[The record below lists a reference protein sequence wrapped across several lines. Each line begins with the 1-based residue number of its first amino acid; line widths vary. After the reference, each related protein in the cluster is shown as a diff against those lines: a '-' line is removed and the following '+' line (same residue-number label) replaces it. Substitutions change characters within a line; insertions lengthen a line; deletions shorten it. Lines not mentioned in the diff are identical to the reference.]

1 MKKKKVNPEQ
11 ENASRLRTTYKKM
24 WPRIRDTL
32 PYARK
37 EGERG
42 GEENSATTSEHLV
55 QRISNPTPEN
65 GATKL
70 SPEC

>member
-1 MKKKKVNPEQ
+1 
-11 ENASRLRTTYKKM
+11 M

-42 GEENSATTSEHLV
+42 GEENSTTTSKHLV